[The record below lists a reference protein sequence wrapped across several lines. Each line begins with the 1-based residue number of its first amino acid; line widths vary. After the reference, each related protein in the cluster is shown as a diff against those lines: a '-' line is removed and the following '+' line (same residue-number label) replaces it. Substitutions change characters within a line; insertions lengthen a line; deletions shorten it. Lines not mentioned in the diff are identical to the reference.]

1 MYCCYYFSN
10 LLIIYMFKFKGIV
23 YKVGNTEVISEK
35 FSKRELVLTD
45 AADQYPQ
52 YISFT
57 FVKDKCALLDNLA
70 EGQETEVSFSLKG
83 REWTSPQ
90 GDVKYFNT
98 IEGFAVT
105 GATNA
110 FAPGV
115 APSAPGSGHT
125 DDLPF

>member
-1 MYCCYYFSN
+1 
-10 LLIIYMFKFKGIV
+10 MFKFKGIV
-23 YKVGNTEVISEK
+23 YKVGNTEVISDK

-90 GDVKYFNT
+90 GQVKYFNT
-98 IEGFAVT
+98 VEGFAVT
-105 GATNA
+105 GATNQLSA
-110 FAPGV
+110 GV
-115 APSAPGSGHT
+115 VVGAPSQP
-125 DDLPF
+125 DDSDSLPF

>member
-1 MYCCYYFSN
+1 
-10 LLIIYMFKFKGIV
+10 MFKFKGIV
-23 YKVGNTEVISEK
+23 YKVGNVEVISEK

-52 YISFT
+52 FISFT

-83 REWTSPQ
+83 REWVNPKDGQ
-90 GDVKYFNT
+90 IKFFNT
-98 IEGFAVT
+98 VEGFAVT

-110 FAPGV
+110 FAPSV
-115 APSAPGSGHT
+115 APSTPGSGHT
-125 DDLPF
+125 DDDLPF

>member
-1 MYCCYYFSN
+1 
-10 LLIIYMFKFKGIV
+10 MFKFKGIV
-23 YKVGNTEVISEK
+23 YKVGNVEVISDK

-45 AADQYPQ
+45 GDDQYPQ

-70 EGQETEVSFSLKG
+70 DGQETEVSFSLKG

-90 GDVKYFNT
+90 GQVKYFNT

-110 FAPGV
+110 FV
-115 APSAPGSGHT
+115 APSTPGSGHT
-125 DDLPF
+125 DDSDDLPF

>member
-1 MYCCYYFSN
+1 
-10 LLIIYMFKFKGIV
+10 MFKFRGIV
-23 YKVGNTEVISEK
+23 YKVGNVEVISEK

-45 AADQYPQ
+45 ADDQYPQ
-52 YISFT
+52 FISFT

-90 GDVKYFNT
+90 GQIKYFNT

-115 APSAPGSGHT
+115 VPSAPGSGHT
-125 DDLPF
+125 DDSGDLPF

>member
-1 MYCCYYFSN
+1 
-10 LLIIYMFKFKGIV
+10 MFKFKGIV

-45 AADQYPQ
+45 GADQYPQ
-52 YISFT
+52 FISFT
-57 FVKDKCALLDNLA
+57 FIKDKCDLLNSLA

-90 GDVKYFNT
+90 GEVKYFNT

-105 GATNA
+105 SNA
-110 FAPGV
+110 FAKNVIGT
-115 APSAPGSGHT
+115 PGSGHSDDKLAAGD

>member
-1 MYCCYYFSN
+1 
-10 LLIIYMFKFKGIV
+10 
-23 YKVGNTEVISEK
+23 
-35 FSKRELVLTD
+35 VLPD

-105 GATNA
+105 GAT
-110 FAPGV
+110 V
-115 APSAPGSGHT
+115 VPSAPGSGHT
-125 DDLPF
+125 DDSDLPF

>member
-1 MYCCYYFSN
+1 MHCRNYFSN

-45 AADQYPQ
+45 GAEQYPQ

-57 FVKDKCALLDNLA
+57 FIKDKCSLLDSLA

-105 GATNA
+105 GA
-110 FAPGV
+110 
-115 APSAPGSGHT
+115 APSAPAASAPAASGD

>member
-1 MYCCYYFSN
+1 MCHCNYFSN

-23 YKVGNTEVISEK
+23 YKVGNTDVISEK
-35 FSKRELVLTD
+35 FRKRELVLTD
-45 AADQYPQ
+45 GAAQYPQ

-57 FVKDKCALLDNLA
+57 FVNDKCDLLNSLA
-70 EGQETEVSFSLKG
+70 DGQETEVSFSLKG

-105 GATNA
+105 GSAAIT
-110 FAPGV
+110 P
-115 APSAPGSGHT
+115 APSSPAA
-125 DDLPF
+125 DEDLPF

>member
-1 MYCCYYFSN
+1 
-10 LLIIYMFKFKGIV
+10 MFKYKGVV
-23 YKVGNTEVISEK
+23 YKVGNLEVISEK

-45 AADQYPQ
+45 GAEQYPQ
-52 YISFT
+52 FISFT
-57 FVKDKCALLDNLA
+57 FVKDKCALLDSVGS
-70 EGQETEVSFSLKG
+70 GQEVEVSFSLKG

-90 GDVKYFNT
+90 GQVKYFST

-105 GATNA
+105 TTSNPA

-115 APSAPGSGHT
+115 IGTPGSGHT